1 MQKDY
6 ILLQEKVETFIGH
19 KMQTR
24 RHFDMLAEIVF
35 TYTKNMVSATTL
47 RRFWGY
53 QEKEGGVSQNTLNIL
68 SRLIGYADFSD
79 FCNKSKDESQKP
91 ASELL
96 GERYILVSSSLS
108 IGNQIYV
115 TWSPDRKIT
124 LEYIGTET
132 FRVLE
137 SQNSKLQK
145 DDTFSCSQFVSGMP
159 LFCNRLIRTGFP
171 TMSYVCGKNG
181 GINVIS
187 EK

>member
-1 MQKDY
+1 MQESHT
-6 ILLQEKVETFIGH
+6 LLRNRIEIFIGY

-35 TYTKNMVSATTL
+35 THTKNMVSATTL

-53 QEKEGGVSQNTLNIL
+53 QEKDGGVSRNTLNVL
-68 SRLIGYADFSD
+68 SRLIGYKDFTE
-79 FCNKSKDESQKP
+79 FCNKTEEGTQGST
-91 ASELL
+91 SELL
-96 GERYILVSSSLS
+96 GERNILVSSNLA
-108 IGNQIYV
+108 IGNQVYV

-124 LEYIGTET
+124 LEYLGEET

-145 DDTFSCSQFVSGMP
+145 DDTFHCSQFVSGIP
-159 LFCNRLIRTGFP
+159 LFCNRLLRTGFP
-171 TMSYVCGKNG
+171 SMSYVCGKNG
-181 GINVIS
+181 GINVIR